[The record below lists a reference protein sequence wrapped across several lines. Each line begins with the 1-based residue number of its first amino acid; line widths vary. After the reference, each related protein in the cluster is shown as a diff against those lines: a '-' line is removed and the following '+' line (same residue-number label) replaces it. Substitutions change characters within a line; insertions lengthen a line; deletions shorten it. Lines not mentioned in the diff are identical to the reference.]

1 MIREKEKIS
10 GKHIPIIAMTAYAMT
25 GDRERCLAAGM
36 DAYVSKP
43 IRHQELFE
51 TIQALVMDIPSIPT
65 NVLLEAAPEELLD
78 EPLLMSRVD
87 NDPQL
92 LNDLVDLFLEECPR
106 LLEEIRVAIDKK
118 DAKAAASGARGL
130 RGSTSNLAAR
140 LASEAALR
148 LESLVQAG
156 DWVHAESGLQELEC
170 QLGRLKPALRA
181 VQGEIEKG
189 PF

>member
-1 MIREKEKIS
+1 ME
-10 GKHIPIIAMTAYAMT
+10 A
-25 GDRERCLAAGM
+25 
-36 DAYVSKP
+36 
-43 IRHQELFE
+43 
-51 TIQALVMDIPSIPT
+51 PSIST
-65 NVLLEAAPEELLD
+65 HVLPEGAPKEVLD

-92 LNDLVDLFLEECPR
+92 LKDLVDLFLEECPR
-106 LLEEIRVAIDKK
+106 HLEEIRVALDNK
-118 DAKAAASGARGL
+118 DAKTAARGAHSL

-156 DWVHAESGLQELEC
+156 DWVHAERGLQELER
-170 QLGRLKPALRA
+170 QLVRLKPALRA
-181 VQGEIEKG
+181 VQTEIEKG